1 MHYHML
7 ESKAKHTMGYS
18 LFGLINS
25 VCLVLGCVYL
35 LWAMQSEYHRAYET
49 SDGPLQRLLQGFD
62 HETNSHGRDNRRRAS
77 ERVKTRTPPQRQRNS
92 FHGGNSFVHSLNYAD
107 GDSNMSQTSSTSS
120 HSGVVLPAY
129 ITFCLA
135 SCFTFVLQAIVWIL
149 PPNSDVERIGVYL
162 VFTFCMCNDFLL
174 LIHLNRPVA
183 ASAKDSAYMTI
194 VPAVIVLG
202 YVRFVLPGKVTPKD
216 CHFCCVHFPKPGI
229 EVPWLITGIIFLW
242 AGICA
247 EFRLSLICCCDR
259 RKKLRGD
266 SPPPS
271 SQRSF
276 ATERDNNNNN
286 NSSRCIPRRSVAA
299 WSALV
304 SLPYLLSSASIF
316 VLNDLSDGGRNHD
329 LAYCGLVISDL
340 IYSLGYA
347 PIFLYTVTR
356 DSDDCRGI
364 RMRRALQKALGEGG
378 TPSSDALGQKETE
391 QYVVDI
397 VTDPRLK
404 LIDPKD
410 ISDHQKVGSGGFGDV
425 YRASYH
431 GLPIA
436 VKKLKGIDTKC
447 RATLRELSNE
457 AGMLAELRHPNIV
470 LFLGVVVTR
479 DYCALVT
486 EFMDGGSVRD
496 MLDDLVE
503 IPFKNNQPTRM
514 THAHRFLVLRD
525 TARGMIHLHAGLGGV
540 GGVGGGGDGGGGG
553 GGGGVSD
560 LRGGTGPV
568 IHRDMKTQNLLVDS
582 REHPRTVKVCDFGLS
597 TTKERFLKRTLT
609 AVGTPQYAAPEVLR
623 DEAYS
628 EKADVYSFGVVI
640 WELFQPNGKFP
651 FDNMQAL
658 RAAHEVAYSGLRP
671 SPDVPRDTTPA
682 WVQKMIAKCWVS
694 DPKDRPSFAEMLDT
708 IERHY
713 QPEDR

>member
-7 ESKAKHTMGYS
+7 KTYS

-25 VCLVLGCVYL
+25 VGLVLGCAYL

-49 SDGPLQRLLQGFD
+49 SDGPLQRLLLGFD
-62 HETNSHGRDNRRRAS
+62 HETNSHGRDGRRAS

-92 FHGGNSFVHSLNYAD
+92 FHRGNSFVHSLNYAD
-107 GDSNMSQTSSTSS
+107 GDSNMSQNSSTSS

-129 ITFCLA
+129 YTFCLA

-149 PPNSDVERIGVYL
+149 PSDSKAFTIGIYL

-194 VPAVIVLG
+194 VPAVLVLG
-202 YVRFVLPGKVTPKD
+202 YVRFVLPGNVAPSD

-247 EFRLSLICCCDR
+247 EFRLSLICCDR
-259 RKKLRGD
+259 PKKLHD
-266 SPPPS
+266 SPPS

-276 ATERDNNNNN
+276 ATQRANNNND
-286 NSSRCIPRRSVAA
+286 SSRCIPRRSVAA

-316 VLNDLSDGGRNHD
+316 VLHYGWGGSRNQD

-364 RMRRALQKALGEGG
+364 RMRRALQKALGG
-378 TPSSDALGQKETE
+378 TPSSDDVLGQKETE

-410 ISDHQKVGSGGFGDV
+410 MRDHQKVGSGGFGDV

-447 RATLRELSNE
+447 RTTLRELSNE

-514 THAHRFLVLRD
+514 THPHRFLVLRD

-540 GGVGGGGDGGGGG
+540 GGIGGVGGRGDDGGGGG
-553 GGGGVSD
+553 GRVSD